1 MHRIIRTALASLGA
15 TVVVAGGS
23 LGVAY
28 ATTPAPVQTPTSA
41 DADQVAALNQAADDL
56 LAKISTLEKQ
66 LASMPAPTSS
76 PSELT
81 KQELVAPTA
90 QADAPTSSTA
100 QASRTTA
107 QAPLPAASS
116 SSAQRTDGH
125 DSQTDGHN
133 SQNGNTND

>member
-15 TVVVAGGS
+15 AVVVAGGS

-28 ATTPAPVQTPTSA
+28 ATTPAPAPAQTPTSA

-90 QADAPTSSTA
+90 QADAPTSATA

-107 QAPLPAASS
+107 QAPLPDASA

-125 DSQTDGHN
+125 DSQ
-133 SQNGNTND
+133 NGNTTND

>member
-28 ATTPAPVQTPTSA
+28 ATTPAPAPATPTSA

-56 LAKISTLEKQ
+56 LAKISTLETQ

-76 PSELT
+76 PSELE
-81 KQELVAPTA
+81 KQELVDPTT
-90 QADAPTSSTA
+90 QAAAPTSATA
-100 QASRTTA
+100 PTRRTTA
-107 QAPLPAASS
+107 QTSLPAAASS
-116 SSAQRTDGH
+116 SAQQGDGH
-125 DSQTDGHN
+125 DSQ
-133 SQNGNTND
+133 NGNTTND